1 MGRFSEKAVTAST
14 LGFARA
20 VRTCPPRRRFGNCWS
35 VGITADTTC
44 PPWKVAGD
52 GVPLA
57 ALAPHGEGFRQ
68 VTLKIETASDG
79 QTATLRLI
87 GRIDAQ
93 YLDQLRAEVM
103 KHQPRLVLDLD
114 EVALVDVAVVRFLI
128 SCEADG
134 IELRHCAPYIREWM
148 TTERGREQ

>member
-1 MGRFSEKAVTAST
+1 V
-14 LGFARA
+14 
-20 VRTCPPRRRFGNCWS
+20 V
-35 VGITADTTC
+35 
-44 PPWKVAGD
+44 GD

-57 ALAPHGEGFRQ
+57 GLPPYGEGVRQ

-87 GRIDAQ
+87 GRIGAE

-114 EVALVDVAVVRFLI
+114 EVVLVDVAVVRFLV

-148 TTERGREQ
+148 TTERGRGQ